1 MRLNEAYEVVLDSI
15 ENDVKYCNEI
25 NESFDETF
33 LNDVIDFLATRV
45 DVLNRAEIRERNWN
59 IKRNLER

>member
-15 ENDVKYCNEI
+15 ENDIKYCNEI